1 MDSKHPTKNSTQVL
15 HLIKPGPFTTLVWS
29 NSGTIENFQLIT
41 SNEGG
46 KETFDIGGDD
56 TYATKLHMT
65 SLRK

>member
-1 MDSKHPTKNSTQVL
+1 M
-15 HLIKPGPFTTLVWS
+15 HLIKLGPFTTLVGS

-46 KETFDIGGDD
+46 KEAFDVGGDD